1 MGKLVAKIFGEIAEN
16 CSAEIFARTNAQEK
30 PLRQLIIA
38 MVPRIY
44 HLPGVVDT
52 ANGKQKRTVSK
63 FWKID
68 VLVTDLCTLR
78 TSIYVRVLVSG
89 GALQKTGPKMEVGV
103 MRVRERNPKNG
114 SIRELSSYDAI
125 CFFQLV
131 S

>member
-1 MGKLVAKIFGEIAEN
+1 M
-16 CSAEIFARTNAQEK
+16 EK
-30 PLRQLIIA
+30 PLRQL
-38 MVPRIY
+38 MVPRKY

-52 ANGKQKRTVSK
+52 ANGKQKRTVGK

-68 VLVTDLCTLR
+68 VLVTDLRTLR

-125 CFFQLV
+125 LCFFN
-131 S
+131 